1 MLTGIHTST
10 DSLTRQE
17 TALELLLGCHQR
29 IRHFTA
35 LARRLA
41 ESPATSLD
49 EVSEVAG
56 NIHRYFCV
64 ALPLHEADENE
75 SLDPRLQAAGATEV
89 AQASEEM
96 VRQHRQINLVLRQL
110 LPLWDALGREP
121 EKLSRFVPR
130 LLQLVTE
137 LEQLWDVHLRLEE
150 EIVFPAIE
158 RTLSRVQVTEILR
171 EMRERRGIG
180 ESRLAS

>member
-1 MLTGIHTST
+1 MLTGIRTSS
-10 DSLTRQE
+10 DFLTRQE

-35 LARRLA
+35 MARRLA
-41 ESPATSLD
+41 ESPATPLD
-49 EVSEVAG
+49 EVCDAADS
-56 NIHRYFCV
+56 IHRYFCV

-75 SLDPRLQAAGATEV
+75 SIDPRLQAAGHSEL
-89 AQASEEM
+89 AQVSDEM
-96 VRQHRQINLVLRQL
+96 VRQHRQINVVLRQL
-110 LPLWDALGREP
+110 LPLWDALCREP
-121 EKLSRFVPR
+121 EKLPRFVPR

-158 RTLSRVQVTEILR
+158 RTLSRAQVSEILR
-171 EMRERRGIG
+171 EMKERRGMG
-180 ESRLAS
+180 ETQLAS